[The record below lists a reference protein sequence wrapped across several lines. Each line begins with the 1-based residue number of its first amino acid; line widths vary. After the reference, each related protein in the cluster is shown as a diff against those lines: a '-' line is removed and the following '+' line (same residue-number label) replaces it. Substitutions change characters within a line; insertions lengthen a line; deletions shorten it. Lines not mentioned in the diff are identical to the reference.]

1 MTHHLNNLS
10 QKTEINIPLIIN
22 TCLQKLWT
30 TNNPSW
36 GVHRVYPWYATR
48 YTVTANVWSRFA
60 YVCLAYPFLHA
71 PPRVSPC
78 CSSTCIRPV
87 KSNPLPLLIPS
98 ISGPLLYTQPT
109 NKWRTRVYHNDRPL
123 PRNRVLCQ
131 EPVPSIIKFLRI
143 QLIKSWYSL
152 QKKKKKKYQRNHAS
166 KNPLVYIKDEK
177 QVKSILFHLTIVF
190 RNLII
195 FELMIQKEKRI
206 NLKDILTWNL
216 YIKNK
221 KHEVCSVHLILVKIF
236 P

>member
-1 MTHHLNNLS
+1 MTRHLNNLS
-10 QKTEINIPLIIN
+10 QKTEINIPLIIY

-98 ISGPLLYTQPT
+98 ISGRYYT
-109 NKWRTRVYHNDRPL
+109 
-123 PRNRVLCQ
+123 RNRRTSDARVCTTMIAHYLEIGYCAKSLF
-131 EPVPSIIKFLRI
+131 PPSSNSFG
-143 QLIKSWYSL
+143 S
-152 QKKKKKKYQRNHAS
+152 
-166 KNPLVYIKDEK
+166 
-177 QVKSILFHLTIVF
+177 
-190 RNLII
+190 NL
-195 FELMIQKEKRI
+195 
-206 NLKDILTWNL
+206 
-216 YIKNK
+216 
-221 KHEVCSVHLILVKIF
+221 
-236 P
+236 